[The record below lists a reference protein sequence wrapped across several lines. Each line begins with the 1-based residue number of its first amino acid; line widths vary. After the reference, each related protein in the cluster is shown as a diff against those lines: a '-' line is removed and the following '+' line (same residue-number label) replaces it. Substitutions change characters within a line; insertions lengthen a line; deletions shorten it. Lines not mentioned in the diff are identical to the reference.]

1 MRALAGIVE
10 VICRELAAHAGGV
23 SCVQN
28 IEVGFQV
35 RLHLVAGLK
44 HNVAVG
50 QGFLGQG
57 SLGYNAVLL
66 AQGSSVFQVGVGS
79 FHAGFVA
86 VHKGGKAGGVSFHSI
101 LAGDQNAGYQ
111 LGAGNFFPLFVHIQ
125 GNAQAFDLSQ
135 CAGHKGLGQHG
146 DRAGAGL
153 QLSQSLGCFAVEV
166 KGHIVIR
173 VNTVF
178 SQDVAQNIFRG
189 GTLAGCHDGLALQ
202 VLHAVHSL
210 AVFHNIQ
217 HAQGVDAGNLNG
229 AVGFL
234 VQGCGQV
241 SGHSGCVQLALY
253 QLRHDFIGLAVHFKV
268 IISGIFACHQVHKAH
283 GGGAFQ
289 AGNAQSI
296 GGGQFLGFLT
306 GSGFRSSLGDSF
318 AGSCTGCNRAGCRTA
333 AGGNGGSRKPPRDD
347 DDAPRKAKGRKSGK
361 KGSSGKGGNGK
372 KKKKIR
378 WWQIL
383 LITLLVIALIF
394 GGAFALIM
402 GAITPAGGNIKLNQL
417 INTPKEFQGKE
428 FNILVTGVDRSSTGD
443 LSAGAANDS
452 NVNDGMTDMI
462 LYVHFNNETGEMKML
477 QIPRDTMVTTDA
489 SVSGNYRI
497 NGVAKT
503 QGSDGN
509 NNMAALCELV
519 ADQYK
524 LPIDGFMTI
533 RLEMLTELVDLFGGV
548 EINVPMDVDYAA
560 LGLGDSVIHAGYQ
573 TLNGASMEFL
583 LRARKIYPDGDIGRL
598 NMQRQFYAALFRKL
612 KSIGNIW
619 DVAKLTPAVLNYME
633 TNLSA
638 SDLISFAISMLKID
652 SSKIMICQ
660 MPVISGPQYNG
671 QSLLYPARQ
680 ADADLLNQ
688 YFRENTGP
696 VDASQLNLCDNV
708 IDLSG
713 YTATDPNI
721 QQMGGLMAEADDAQK
736 NENLDGS
743 NQVTDIMASESTAE
757 SESTDT
763 DSTDTESQP
772 AA

>member
-1 MRALAGIVE
+1 MSEPRKLYTGSASGGLDQEQYEAARRRAQQLAEQQARRRTVQQPMRTAQGRHISQRPAVTE
-10 VICRELAAHAGGV
+10 QPAPEPTPEPPVQQTAPQAEAPRELTYAQRQAMAYRAATERKYGDTL
-23 SCVQN
+23 Q
-28 IEVGFQV
+28 FQV
-35 RLHLVAGLK
+35 QRPRRTVNRPTQTAQQAADRLYEQP
-44 HNVAVG
+44 AV
-50 QGFLGQG
+50 QQQPAQRPRAQVQEMDLR
-57 SLGYNAVLL
+57 S
-66 AQGSSVFQVGVGS
+66 AQGSKQ
-79 FHAGFVA
+79 AY
-86 VHKGGKAGGVSFHSI
+86 
-101 LAGDQNAGYQ
+101 DYNA
-111 LGAGNFFPLFVHIQ
+111 
-125 GNAQAFDLSQ
+125 
-135 CAGHKGLGQHG
+135 
-146 DRAGAGL
+146 
-153 QLSQSLGCFAVEV
+153 
-166 KGHIVIR
+166 
-173 VNTVF
+173 
-178 SQDVAQNIFRG
+178 
-189 GTLAGCHDGLALQ
+189 
-202 VLHAVHSL
+202 
-210 AVFHNIQ
+210 
-217 HAQGVDAGNLNG
+217 
-229 AVGFL
+229 AVG
-234 VQGCGQV
+234 
-241 SGHSGCVQLALY
+241 
-253 QLRHDFIGLAVHFKV
+253 
-268 IISGIFACHQVHKAH
+268 GIQMEDEAAQPRAAKPEAKPARKPKA
-283 GGGAFQ
+283 
-289 AGNAQSI
+289 
-296 GGGQFLGFLT
+296 
-306 GSGFRSSLGDSF
+306 
-318 AGSCTGCNRAGCRTA
+318 A
-333 AGGNGGSRKPPRDD
+333 AGGNGGRKPPRDD
-347 DDAPRKAKGRKSGK
+347 DDAPRKAKGKKSGK
-361 KGSSGKGGNGK
+361 KGGDGSGKK

-428 FNILVTGVDRSSTGD
+428 FNILVTGVDRSSTDD

-477 QIPRDTMVTTDA
+477 QIPRDTMVTTDT

-503 QGSDGN
+503 QGSDNN

-524 LPIDGFMTI
+524 LPIDGFITI

-548 EINVPMDVDYAA
+548 EIYVPMDVDYAA

-583 LRARKIYPDGDIGRL
+583 LRARKVYPDGDIGRL

-671 QSLLYPARQ
+671 QALLYPARQ
-680 ADADLLNQ
+680 EDADLLNQ

-696 VDASQLNLCDNV
+696 VDASELNLCDNV
-708 IDLSG
+708 VDVSG
-713 YTATDPNI
+713 YAATDSNI
-721 QQMGGLMAEADDAQK
+721 QWMGSMMAEADQAQK
-736 NENLDGS
+736 DENLDGS
-743 NQVTDIMASESTAE
+743 NQVTDVMASESTAE

-763 DSTDTESQP
+763 ESTESESQP

>member
-1 MRALAGIVE
+1 MSARKLYTGSASGGLDQEQYEAARRRAQQLAEQNARRRTVQQPMRTAQGRHISQRPAAQPAPQPVQE
-10 VICRELAAHAGGV
+10 PVQEPVQQPAPQPEAPRELTYAQRQAMAYRAAAERKYGDTLQFQVQRPRRTVNRPANAEQQARQAANRLYEQPADRRPAAAPRTQVRQMDLNGVQGSKPMYNYDAAAGGIQMEEAAAQPRRAKHADAPQPAAH
-23 SCVQN
+23 
-28 IEVGFQV
+28 
-35 RLHLVAGLK
+35 K
-44 HNVAVG
+44 
-50 QGFLGQG
+50 
-57 SLGYNAVLL
+57 
-66 AQGSSVFQVGVGS
+66 
-79 FHAGFVA
+79 
-86 VHKGGKAGGVSFHSI
+86 
-101 LAGDQNAGYQ
+101 
-111 LGAGNFFPLFVHIQ
+111 P
-125 GNAQAFDLSQ
+125 
-135 CAGHKGLGQHG
+135 
-146 DRAGAGL
+146 
-153 QLSQSLGCFAVEV
+153 
-166 KGHIVIR
+166 
-173 VNTVF
+173 
-178 SQDVAQNIFRG
+178 
-189 GTLAGCHDGLALQ
+189 
-202 VLHAVHSL
+202 
-210 AVFHNIQ
+210 
-217 HAQGVDAGNLNG
+217 
-229 AVGFL
+229 
-234 VQGCGQV
+234 
-241 SGHSGCVQLALY
+241 
-253 QLRHDFIGLAVHFKV
+253 
-268 IISGIFACHQVHKAH
+268 
-283 GGGAFQ
+283 
-289 AGNAQSI
+289 
-296 GGGQFLGFLT
+296 
-306 GSGFRSSLGDSF
+306 
-318 AGSCTGCNRAGCRTA
+318 RTA
-333 AGGNGGSRKPPRDD
+333 AGGNGGSRKPPRDE

-361 KGSSGKGGNGK
+361 KGGSGKGGNGK

-477 QIPRDTMVTTDA
+477 QIPRDTMVTTDT
-489 SVSGNYRI
+489 SVSGNFRI

-548 EINVPMDVDYAA
+548 EINVPVDVDYAA

-721 QQMGGLMAEADDAQK
+721 QQMGVLMAAADDAQK

>member
-1 MRALAGIVE
+1 MSEPRKLYTGSASGGLDQEQYEAARRRAQQLAEQNARRRTVQQPMRTAQGRHISQRPASQPAPQPVQE
-10 VICRELAAHAGGV
+10 PVQEPVQQPAPQPEAPRELTYAQRQAMAYRAAAERKYGDTLQFQVQRPRRTVNRPADAEQQARQAANRLYEQPADRKPAAAPRTQVRQMDLNGVQGSKPMYNYDAAAGGIQMEEAAAQPRRAKHADAPQPAAH
-23 SCVQN
+23 
-28 IEVGFQV
+28 
-35 RLHLVAGLK
+35 K
-44 HNVAVG
+44 
-50 QGFLGQG
+50 
-57 SLGYNAVLL
+57 
-66 AQGSSVFQVGVGS
+66 
-79 FHAGFVA
+79 
-86 VHKGGKAGGVSFHSI
+86 
-101 LAGDQNAGYQ
+101 
-111 LGAGNFFPLFVHIQ
+111 P
-125 GNAQAFDLSQ
+125 
-135 CAGHKGLGQHG
+135 
-146 DRAGAGL
+146 
-153 QLSQSLGCFAVEV
+153 
-166 KGHIVIR
+166 
-173 VNTVF
+173 
-178 SQDVAQNIFRG
+178 
-189 GTLAGCHDGLALQ
+189 
-202 VLHAVHSL
+202 
-210 AVFHNIQ
+210 
-217 HAQGVDAGNLNG
+217 
-229 AVGFL
+229 
-234 VQGCGQV
+234 
-241 SGHSGCVQLALY
+241 
-253 QLRHDFIGLAVHFKV
+253 
-268 IISGIFACHQVHKAH
+268 
-283 GGGAFQ
+283 
-289 AGNAQSI
+289 
-296 GGGQFLGFLT
+296 
-306 GSGFRSSLGDSF
+306 
-318 AGSCTGCNRAGCRTA
+318 RTA

-361 KGSSGKGGNGK
+361 KGGSGKGGNGK

-489 SVSGNYRI
+489 SVSGNFRI

-524 LPIDGFMTI
+524 LPIDGFITI

-660 MPVISGPQYNG
+660 MPVISGPKYNE

-696 VDASQLNLCDNV
+696 VDASALNLCDNV

-713 YTATDPNI
+713 YAATDPNI
-721 QQMGGLMAEADDAQK
+721 QWMGKLMTEADEAQK
-736 NENLDGS
+736 DPNQNLDGS
-743 NQVTDIMASESTAE
+743 NQVTDVMASESAAE
-757 SESTDT
+757 SESE
-763 DSTDTESQP
+763 STEAESQP

>member
-1 MRALAGIVE
+1 MSEPRKLYTGSASGGLDQEQYEAARRRAQQLAEQNARRRTVQQPMRTAQGRHISQRPVVTEQPAPAPEPPVQE
-10 VICRELAAHAGGV
+10 HAQQAAPAPEKPRELTYAQRQAMAYRAAAERRYGDTL
-23 SCVQN
+23 Q
-28 IEVGFQV
+28 FQV
-35 RLHLVAGLK
+35 QRPRRTVNRPPEPEQRARQ
-44 HNVAVG
+44 A
-50 QGFLGQG
+50 
-57 SLGYNAVLL
+57 A
-66 AQGSSVFQVGVGS
+66 AQLYEQP
-79 FHAGFVA
+79 AA
-86 VHKGGKAGGVSFHSI
+86 PRQAQQP
-101 LAGDQNAGYQ
+101 APRPQ
-111 LGAGNFFPLFVHIQ
+111 
-125 GNAQAFDLSQ
+125 AQAP
-135 CAGHKGLGQHG
+135 
-146 DRAGAGL
+146 
-153 QLSQSLGCFAVEV
+153 V
-166 KGHIVIR
+166 
-173 VNTVF
+173 
-178 SQDVAQNIFRG
+178 
-189 GTLAGCHDGLALQ
+189 
-202 VLHAVHSL
+202 
-210 AVFHNIQ
+210 Q
-217 HAQGVDAGNLNG
+217 HAAPG
-229 AVGFL
+229 APAPVG
-234 VQGCGQV
+234 
-241 SGHSGCVQLALY
+241 
-253 QLRHDFIGLAVHFKV
+253 
-268 IISGIFACHQVHKAH
+268 GIRLEEAA
-283 GGGAFQ
+283 
-289 AGNAQSI
+289 AQ
-296 GGGQFLGFLT
+296 
-306 GSGFRSSLGDSF
+306 
-318 AGSCTGCNRAGCRTA
+318 
-333 AGGNGGSRKPPRDD
+333 PPRDE

-361 KGSSGKGGNGK
+361 KGGSGKGGNGK

-477 QIPRDTMVTTDA
+477 QIPRDTMVTTDT
-489 SVSGNYRI
+489 SVSGNFRI

-503 QGSDGN
+503 QGSDSN

-548 EINVPMDVDYAA
+548 EINVPVDVDYAA

-713 YTATDPNI
+713 YTATDPKI

-736 NENLDGS
+736 DPNQNLDGS

>member
-1 MRALAGIVE
+1 MTDPTNVHEPVPQSAKLTA
-10 VICRELAAHAGGV
+10 REKKW
-23 SCVQN
+23 
-28 IEVGFQV
+28 IIYDVGNSAF
-35 RLHLVAGLK
+35 
-44 HNVAVG
+44 
-50 QGFLGQG
+50 
-57 SLGYNAVLL
+57 VLL
-66 AQGSSVFQVGVGS
+66 STAVIPIYAKSLMPADGNIVSAWGYAQTIASLVIALLMPLLGSI
-79 FHAGFVA
+79 A
-86 VHKGGKAGGVSFHSI
+86 
-101 LAGDQNAGYQ
+101 D
-111 LGAGNFFPLFVHIQ
+111 
-125 GNAQAFDLSQ
+125 
-135 CAGHKGLGQHG
+135 
-146 DRAGAGL
+146 
-153 QLSQSLGCFAVEV
+153 
-166 KGHIVIR
+166 
-173 VNTVF
+173 
-178 SQDVAQNIFRG
+178 
-189 GTLAGCHDGLALQ
+189 
-202 VLHAVHSL
+202 
-210 AVFHNIQ
+210 
-217 HAQGVDAGNLNG
+217 
-229 AVGFL
+229 
-234 VQGCGQV
+234 VQGMKIK
-241 SGHSGCVQLALY
+241 
-253 QLRHDFIGLAVHFKV
+253 F
-268 IISGIFACHQVHKAH
+268 
-283 GGGAFQ
+283 
-289 AGNAQSI
+289 
-296 GGGQFLGFLT
+296 FLGFFGTGVVTCCAMALPLT
-306 GSGFRSSLGDSF
+306 WLPFLVVYILATIGLNGSLTFYDSMLIDATSNERMDKVSSHGYGWGYI
-318 AGSCTGCNRAGCRTA
+318 GSTVPFIFC
-333 AGGNGGSRKPPRDD
+333 
-347 DDAPRKAKGRKSGK
+347 
-361 KGSSGKGGNGK
+361 
-372 KKKKIR
+372 
-378 WWQIL
+378 
-383 LITLLVIALIF
+383 IALIF

-524 LPIDGFMTI
+524 LPIDGFVTI

-548 EINVPMDVDYAA
+548 EINVPVDVDYAA

-721 QQMGGLMAEADDAQK
+721 QQMGGLMAAADDAQK

>member
-1 MRALAGIVE
+1 MCIR
-10 VICRELAAHAGGV
+10 
-23 SCVQN
+23 
-28 IEVGFQV
+28 
-35 RLHLVAGLK
+35 
-44 HNVAVG
+44 
-50 QGFLGQG
+50 
-57 SLGYNAVLL
+57 
-66 AQGSSVFQVGVGS
+66 
-79 FHAGFVA
+79 
-86 VHKGGKAGGVSFHSI
+86 
-101 LAGDQNAGYQ
+101 
-111 LGAGNFFPLFVHIQ
+111 
-125 GNAQAFDLSQ
+125 
-135 CAGHKGLGQHG
+135 
-146 DRAGAGL
+146 DR
-153 QLSQSLGCFAVEV
+153 
-166 KGHIVIR
+166 
-173 VNTVF
+173 
-178 SQDVAQNIFRG
+178 
-189 GTLAGCHDGLALQ
+189 
-202 VLHAVHSL
+202 
-210 AVFHNIQ
+210 
-217 HAQGVDAGNLNG
+217 
-229 AVGFL
+229 
-234 VQGCGQV
+234 
-241 SGHSGCVQLALY
+241 
-253 QLRHDFIGLAVHFKV
+253 
-268 IISGIFACHQVHKAH
+268 
-283 GGGAFQ
+283 
-289 AGNAQSI
+289 
-296 GGGQFLGFLT
+296 
-306 GSGFRSSLGDSF
+306 
-318 AGSCTGCNRAGCRTA
+318 
-333 AGGNGGSRKPPRDD
+333 
-347 DDAPRKAKGRKSGK
+347 
-361 KGSSGKGGNGK
+361 
-372 KKKKIR
+372 
-378 WWQIL
+378 
-383 LITLLVIALIF
+383 
-394 GGAFALIM
+394 
-402 GAITPAGGNIKLNQL
+402 AITPAGGNIKLNQL

-477 QIPRDTMVTTDA
+477 QIPRDTMVTTDT
-489 SVSGNYRI
+489 SVSGNFRI

-503 QGSDGN
+503 QGSDSN

-524 LPIDGFMTI
+524 LPIDGFITI

-713 YTATDPNI
+713 YTATDPKI

-757 SESTDT
+757 SESTGT

>member
-1 MRALAGIVE
+1 MSEPRKLYTAGATGSSEQEQYEAARRRAQQLAEQNARRRTVQQPMRTAQGRHISQRPAARPEPEPI
-10 VICRELAAHAGGV
+10 REPIQEPVQQPVQQAAPQPDAPRGLTYAQRQAMAYRAAAERKYGDTL
-23 SCVQN
+23 Q
-28 IEVGFQV
+28 FQV
-35 RLHLVAGLK
+35 QRPRRTVNRPQAAQTAAPQQAQQAANRLYDQPAAASRQPAAQRPRAQVQKMDLRA
-44 HNVAVG
+44 
-50 QGFLGQG
+50 
-57 SLGYNAVLL
+57 
-66 AQGSSVFQVGVGS
+66 AQGSKPMYDIE
-79 FHAGFVA
+79 A
-86 VHKGGKAGGVSFHSI
+86 AGGI
-101 LAGDQNAGYQ
+101 Q
-111 LGAGNFFPLFVHIQ
+111 LEDAAPR
-125 GNAQAFDLSQ
+125 
-135 CAGHKGLGQHG
+135 
-146 DRAGAGL
+146 RAKRA
-153 QLSQSLGCFAVEV
+153 
-166 KGHIVIR
+166 
-173 VNTVF
+173 
-178 SQDVAQNIFRG
+178 
-189 GTLAGCHDGLALQ
+189 
-202 VLHAVHSL
+202 
-210 AVFHNIQ
+210 
-217 HAQGVDAGNLNG
+217 DAP
-229 AVGFL
+229 
-234 VQGCGQV
+234 
-241 SGHSGCVQLALY
+241 
-253 QLRHDFIGLAVHFKV
+253 K
-268 IISGIFACHQVHKAH
+268 
-283 GGGAFQ
+283 
-289 AGNAQSI
+289 
-296 GGGQFLGFLT
+296 
-306 GSGFRSSLGDSF
+306 
-318 AGSCTGCNRAGCRTA
+318 TA
-333 AGGNGGSRKPPRDD
+333 AGGNGGRKPPRDT
-347 DDAPRKAKGRKSGK
+347 DDAPRKAKGKKSGK
-361 KGSSGKGGNGK
+361 KGGDGKGGNGK

-477 QIPRDTMVTTDA
+477 QIPRDTMVTTDT
-489 SVSGNYRI
+489 SVSGNFRI

-503 QGSDGN
+503 QGSDSN

-524 LPIDGFMTI
+524 LPIDGFITI

-548 EINVPMDVDYAA
+548 EINVPVDVDYAA

-713 YTATDPNI
+713 YTATDPKI
-721 QQMGGLMAEADDAQK
+721 QQMGGLMAAADDAQK
-736 NENLDGS
+736 NDNLDGS

>member
-1 MRALAGIVE
+1 MSEPRKLYTGSASGGLDQEQYEAARRRAQQLAEQNARRRTVQQPMRTAQGRHISQRPAAQPAPQPVQE
-10 VICRELAAHAGGV
+10 PVQEPVQQPAPQPEAPRELTYAQRQAMAYRAAAERKYGDTLQFQVQRPRRTVNRPADAEQQARQAANRLYEQPADRQPATAPRTQVRQMDLNGVQGSKPMYNYDAAAGGI
-23 SCVQN
+23 QM
-28 IEVGFQV
+28 EEAAAQP
-35 RLHLVAGLK
+35 RRAPHTEAPQAARKPKTAAG
-44 HNVAVG
+44 
-50 QGFLGQG
+50 G
-57 SLGYNAVLL
+57 SG
-66 AQGSSVFQVGVGS
+66 GG
-79 FHAGFVA
+79 
-86 VHKGGKAGGVSFHSI
+86 HKPPRSHDAAEAPRKGKAGG
-101 LAGDQNAGYQ
+101 
-111 LGAGNFFPLFVHIQ
+111 
-125 GNAQAFDLSQ
+125 
-135 CAGHKGLGQHG
+135 K
-146 DRAGAGL
+146 
-153 QLSQSLGCFAVEV
+153 
-166 KGHIVIR
+166 
-173 VNTVF
+173 
-178 SQDVAQNIFRG
+178 
-189 GTLAGCHDGLALQ
+189 
-202 VLHAVHSL
+202 
-210 AVFHNIQ
+210 
-217 HAQGVDAGNLNG
+217 
-229 AVGFL
+229 
-234 VQGCGQV
+234 
-241 SGHSGCVQLALY
+241 
-253 QLRHDFIGLAVHFKV
+253 
-268 IISGIFACHQVHKAH
+268 
-283 GGGAFQ
+283 
-289 AGNAQSI
+289 
-296 GGGQFLGFLT
+296 
-306 GSGFRSSLGDSF
+306 
-318 AGSCTGCNRAGCRTA
+318 
-333 AGGNGGSRKPPRDD
+333 
-347 DDAPRKAKGRKSGK
+347 KSGK
-361 KGSSGKGGNGK
+361 KGGDGKGGK
-372 KKKKIR
+372 KKKRIR

-503 QGSDGN
+503 QGSDSN

-524 LPIDGFMTI
+524 LPIDGFITI

-713 YTATDPNI
+713 YTATDPKI

-736 NENLDGS
+736 DPNQNLDGS

>member
-1 MRALAGIVE
+1 MSEPRKLYTGSASGGLDQEQYEAARRRAQQLAEQNARRRTVQQPMRTAQGRHISQRPVVTEQPAPAPEPPVQE
-10 VICRELAAHAGGV
+10 HAQQAAPAPEKPRELTYAQRQAMAYRAAAERRYGDTLQFQVQRPRRTVNRPPEPEQRARQAAAQLYEQPAAPRQAQQPAPRPQAQAPVQHAAPGAPAPVGGIRLEEAAAQPRRAKHADAPQPAAH
-23 SCVQN
+23 
-28 IEVGFQV
+28 
-35 RLHLVAGLK
+35 K
-44 HNVAVG
+44 
-50 QGFLGQG
+50 
-57 SLGYNAVLL
+57 
-66 AQGSSVFQVGVGS
+66 
-79 FHAGFVA
+79 
-86 VHKGGKAGGVSFHSI
+86 
-101 LAGDQNAGYQ
+101 
-111 LGAGNFFPLFVHIQ
+111 P
-125 GNAQAFDLSQ
+125 
-135 CAGHKGLGQHG
+135 
-146 DRAGAGL
+146 
-153 QLSQSLGCFAVEV
+153 
-166 KGHIVIR
+166 
-173 VNTVF
+173 
-178 SQDVAQNIFRG
+178 
-189 GTLAGCHDGLALQ
+189 
-202 VLHAVHSL
+202 
-210 AVFHNIQ
+210 
-217 HAQGVDAGNLNG
+217 
-229 AVGFL
+229 
-234 VQGCGQV
+234 
-241 SGHSGCVQLALY
+241 
-253 QLRHDFIGLAVHFKV
+253 
-268 IISGIFACHQVHKAH
+268 
-283 GGGAFQ
+283 
-289 AGNAQSI
+289 
-296 GGGQFLGFLT
+296 
-306 GSGFRSSLGDSF
+306 
-318 AGSCTGCNRAGCRTA
+318 RTA
-333 AGGNGGSRKPPRDD
+333 AGGNGGSRKPPRDE

-361 KGSSGKGGNGK
+361 KGGSGKGGNGK

-477 QIPRDTMVTTDA
+477 QIPRDTMVTTDT
-489 SVSGNYRI
+489 SVSGNFRI

-503 QGSDGN
+503 QGSDSN

-548 EINVPMDVDYAA
+548 EINVPVDVDYAA

-713 YTATDPNI
+713 YTATDPKI

-736 NENLDGS
+736 DPNQNLDGS

-763 DSTDTESQP
+763 DSTDTRVHGGEREHRHGFHRYREP
-772 AA
+772 AGSVIQKNFG